1 MKKILVVGMSRTVAG
16 VGAVILNVVSNLDRT
31 KYEPVVLL
39 TYESESRRMLEDMNI
54 RIEKVTPFGE
64 NRRKYRSEIEQI
76 FAKEHY
82 DYVWINNTSK
92 VNIDIF
98 KVAKKYGA
106 VTIAHSH
113 GESVEG
119 PLYKRIA
126 FRLIE
131 LFTTPVFYR
140 NLDIAMACSK
150 SSAQYFYSEKYRKTH
165 RVYVMPNSI
174 DVQKFMF
181 RADARES
188 VRKEFGWNGSDVG
201 MIFVGRLTQVK
212 NPMLLVEMMRDL
224 PVQYKLLFV
233 GSGELQEELEKK
245 TREYGLDGKIRF
257 AGSRRDVSRILSGAD
272 LFLLPSFHEG
282 LPVSALEAQANGLP
296 CIISDTIT
304 DECMLLPSCRK
315 AACNQQSV
323 WAEAVMKVS
332 PQERILREEVPSE
345 VKGADNAEYV
355 AKFVKILEQYVK

>member
-31 KYEPVVLL
+31 KYEPVVLM
-39 TYESESRRMLEDMNI
+39 TYESESRKTLEQMHV

-64 NRRKYRSEIEQI
+64 SRRRYRRDVEKVFQ
-76 FAKEHY
+76 KEHF

-92 VNIDIF
+92 VNVDIF
-98 KVAKKYGA
+98 KIAKKYGA

-140 NLDIAMACSK
+140 NLDIAMACSE
-150 SSAQYFYSEKYRKTH
+150 SSANYFYSKKYSKTH

-174 DVQKFMF
+174 DVQKFVF
-181 RADARES
+181 DKEARES
-188 VRKEFGWNGSDVG
+188 VRQEFCWSGQDTG

-212 NPMLLVEMMRDL
+212 NPVLLLKAMRRL
-224 PVQYKLLFV
+224 PERYKLLFV
-233 GSGELQEELEKK
+233 GSGELQEDLEQK
-245 TREYGLDGKIRF
+245 TREYGLKERVTF
-257 AGSRRDVSRILSGAD
+257 AGSRRDVGRLLSGAD

-296 CIISDTIT
+296 CILSDTVT
-304 DECMLLPSCRK
+304 RECMLLPSCRM
-315 AACNQQSV
+315 AACDREDA
-323 WAEAVMKVS
+323 WAETIAAVS
-332 PQERILREEVPSE
+332 PQERLLNEEVPTE

-355 AKFVKILEQYVK
+355 AKFVKILEQYAK